1 MAEIFKLNEP
11 KKYYY
16 TGTYKQITLF
26 PGLYKIE
33 CYGASGGG
41 GNGSNSSTY
50 AGYGGYTSGKIK
62 IKEELDIYMYI
73 GGAGEHA
80 VVCKGGWNGGGSADN
95 VRSSSGSGGGA
106 TDIRLEYGTWNNV
119 TSLRSRIMVAG
130 GGGGGARYNAKGG
143 DGGGLTGINGNGASG
158 GGQTYGGSS
167 YGKFGIGGSGPTT
180 NYGKGCGG
188 GGYYGGGVNPNGNS
202 YYHSGGGGSS
212 FISGM
217 EGCNA
222 INSNGAHTGQSI
234 HYSGLYFTECE
245 TKSGVNIGDGY
256 VLITLLKQNT
266 SVISYTYD
274 DGIQNVN
281 INPEAYYL
289 GDTVT
294 LTPIM
299 KQGYLWD
306 KWTGDI
312 ESLNEIL
319 SINIDKEGII
329 SVHANSKPGPTQ
341 YTVKHYTQNIDIDN
355 YTLQDTEIFEGIT
368 NDIAY
373 PNTKIYKGFTEP
385 EMQYITIKNDGTSI
399 LNYYYTRNKYT
410 AIVISNGYTNKS
422 EYYFE
427 EKGTITYDDTLDI
440 IYQCTGWKTN
450 PKINVIKNGLKT
462 YEFYMPASNVE
473 FYILYMLRRLNSN
486 IYKNIFP
493 EEIFDMDFINKS
505 LANIVI
511 STEDIKQNNHD
522 LSIND
527 FVYLDDDGLYKKAI
541 AEESIKANV
550 VGIVSKIAGP
560 NVFTLMDSGK
570 IAFEHLDYTDTT
582 ILYLSDKIPGKAVH
596 YSEITNTVYI
606 PVAIYIENNIIIHL
620 QQGSIGDVLAPYEE
634 EEQSFEIYTQQELN
648 DVVNQITNGVK

>member
-1 MAEIFKLNEP
+1 MAEVFNVGESKTF
-11 KKYYY
+11 YY
-16 TGTYKQITLF
+16 TGKYQQITLS
-26 PGLYKIE
+26 PGLYKLE
-33 CYGASGGG
+33 CWGAKG
-41 GNGSNSSTY
+41 GNPTG
-50 AGYGGYTSGKIK
+50 GLGGYSYG
-62 IKEELDIYMYI
+62 ELEILMSCTLYVYCGGI
-73 GGAGEHA
+73 GGNNIGNLGGSA
-80 VVCKGGWNGGGSADN
+80 GWNGGGAGGN
-95 VRSSSGSGGGA
+95 GYGGYVGGAGGGGA
-106 TDIRLEYGTWNNV
+106 SDIRIGGIQL
-119 TSLRSRIMVAG
+119 SDRIIVAG
-130 GGGGGARYNAKGG
+130 GGGGGLTWYSLYGG
-143 DGGGLTGINGNGASG
+143 YGGGLSGGNGQVYNTSFKSSGATQNTGYALGQGQSGRVG
-158 GGQTYGGSS
+158 GGSRYSVEGG
-167 YGKFGIGGSGPTT
+167 GGA
-180 NYGKGCGG
+180 G
-188 GGYYGGGVNPNGNS
+188 GGYYGGFSEQRNS
-202 YYHSGGGGSS
+202 DYSNNAGGGGSGY
-212 FISGM
+212 ISPKLI
-217 EGCNA
+217 NA
-222 INSNGAHTGQSI
+222 KTIGNINSGN
-234 HYSGLYFTECE
+234 
-245 TKSGVNIGDGY
+245 GY
-256 VLITLLKQNT
+256 VIITLLKKNT

-274 DGIQNVN
+274 DGIQNIN
-281 INPEAYYL
+281 INPEVYYL
-289 GDTVT
+289 GDTVI

-312 ESLNEIL
+312 ESLDKVL

-505 LANIVI
+505 LANIVV

-550 VGIVSKIAGP
+550 VGIVSKIAGT

-606 PVAIYIENNIIIHL
+606 PVAIYIENNIIINL

-634 EEQSFEIYTQQELN
+634 EEQSFEIYTEQELN